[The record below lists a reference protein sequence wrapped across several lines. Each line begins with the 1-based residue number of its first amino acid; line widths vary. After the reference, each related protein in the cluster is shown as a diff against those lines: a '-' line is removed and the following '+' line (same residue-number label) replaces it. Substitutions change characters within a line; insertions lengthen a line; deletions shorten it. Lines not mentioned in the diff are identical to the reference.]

1 MAGSSKK
8 LALVVGIIIAGSL
21 ITAYT
26 NYYITKQ
33 QNNYSQMAVPQ
44 EAAKTAAF
52 AEGISIINE
61 TGTAV
66 AAFESNSRTGEMADG
81 ENAAFRAKEP
91 EDSQDQ
97 EEEAAFEGSDPS
109 VKTAAEAGISPQSAI
124 PDESAISQQEPLPE
138 GDTGDA
144 GFIAPIAAME
154 ADDFSNGP
162 AAEENLAAVNE
173 KESIYSQSKKRLDD
187 LDIQIQK
194 MRDAQVDS
202 TAYSIKALA
211 DTELKLWD
219 RELSNIYIQ
228 IMDQLEKEGQLE
240 LARDQREWMNQR
252 DIQAEEA
259 SPRNKSGSVES
270 AGYTASLA
278 ASTRQRAYDLLE
290 IYEAYLK

>member
-1 MAGSSKK
+1 
-8 LALVVGIIIAGSL
+8 
-21 ITAYT
+21 
-26 NYYITKQ
+26 
-33 QNNYSQMAVPQ
+33 
-44 EAAKTAAF
+44 
-52 AEGISIINE
+52 
-61 TGTAV
+61 
-66 AAFESNSRTGEMADG
+66 
-81 ENAAFRAKEP
+81 
-91 EDSQDQ
+91 
-97 EEEAAFEGSDPS
+97 
-109 VKTAAEAGISPQSAI
+109 
-124 PDESAISQQEPLPE
+124 
-138 GDTGDA
+138 
-144 GFIAPIAAME
+144 ME
-154 ADDFSNGP
+154 ADDFSNRP